1 MVYAVP
7 HGAVFQCGDRIGNVN
22 ETMRQGSDLARLG
35 LLAGPMFFLFFLAA
49 RSFLGEYQAVLVMT
63 GTTRDMVASLADQSD
78 EVPQPAS
85 PRTTRDLMSAC
96 GRALTLVPIVKAD
109 PALAAQVS
117 GKCESI
123 AQAILA
129 QAPSNARALAI
140 GLLTADRIDSVQLQR
155 AQAAAP
161 FEPWPL
167 NIRLQALARAK
178 ALSPAAMALAQDDF
192 QRALM
197 SQWGQEE
204 VVRIY
209 QTREAL
215 RPTIALAAEKI
226 DPKDQKAFVDLLR
239 RKMRDAG

>member
-1 MVYAVP
+1 MRFRMGPFFIAA
-7 HGAVFQCGDRIGNVN
+7 GRIGNGS

-35 LLAGPMFFLFFLAA
+35 LLAGPIFLLFFLAA
-49 RSFLGEYQAVLVMT
+49 RSFFVEYQAVLVMS

-85 PRTTRDLMSAC
+85 ARTTRDLMSAC

-117 GKCESI
+117 GKCDSI
-123 AQAILA
+123 ARAILA
-129 QAPSNARALAI
+129 QSPSNARARAI
-140 GLLTADRIDSVQLQR
+140 GLLTADRIDAVQLQR

-167 NIRLQALARAK
+167 NIRLQALAKAE
-178 ALSPAAMALAQDDF
+178 ALSPEAMALAQDDF

-197 SQWGQEE
+197 SRWGQAE

-209 QTREAL
+209 QTHEAL
-215 RPTIALAAEKI
+215 RPTIALAAEKV

-239 RKMRDAG
+239 RKLRDAG